1 MVDYFQSKSTML
13 EQRIKPLFQINA
25 FILLVCSFYYG
36 SLSAQSNDCFK
47 KLEHSF
53 ATRGSYF
60 VEDAIHKNVII
71 SMFKPSGT
79 ICYDGKVRVENGTIQ
94 TIFIELEDSTY
105 EIYDKKF
112 YNELK
117 LPPVI
122 DNGISEL
129 IISENGD
136 KFKIVFIDKLKP
148 KAKTYKEAEL
158 PEDL

>member
-1 MVDYFQSKSTML
+1 MLGQKIKS
-13 EQRIKPLFQINA
+13 
-25 FILLVCSFYYG
+25 ILHSIAIIFSICFFNCG
-36 SLSAQSNDCFK
+36 IIAAQSNDCFK

-53 ATRGSYF
+53 ATRGSYI
-60 VEDAIHKNVII
+60 VEDAIHKNVVI

-112 YNELK
+112 FNELK
-117 LPPVI
+117 LSPVI
-122 DNGISEL
+122 ENGISEL
-129 IISENGD
+129 ILSENGD

-148 KAKTYKEAEL
+148 KAKAYKETEI